1 MVPMIARA
9 RTLGLSIVLAT
20 AGLGGYASIP
30 ASANGSVT
38 WHVQAGNADDPTFTS
53 LAHEVTAFYNARTVV
68 HPGDDILFTPIGDHS
83 VTFNPIRIPG
93 VPDFAYEDPN
103 FPIGPTGNT
112 LRFAN
117 RPGGA
122 LLTSGGFSSPPPPGS
137 PPPPPGSPPPPPT
150 FTLHIGADAAGPGV
164 DSRARQ
170 SSGDGESKGTTYK
183 FFCMFHREM
192 AGKITV
198 LPAGSQLPST
208 DAKNQIRAQKAMA
221 ADLARGSRALARASR
236 NAEDNRVAAG
246 LGVTSVQGLG
256 TDSILRFAPATIEIN
271 TGDSVTWTN
280 QDINAPHTVTFG
292 TELPGPPGAPPGFLP
307 YGGSS
312 ISSTSDHVNSGFLIY
327 QELIDYLNVSSLIP
341 PPPAFVVTHQ
351 ATFTFTKAGTYPYF
365 CALHDVVGMVGTII
379 VRAED

>member
-1 MVPMIARA
+1 MLPFVGRA
-9 RTLGLSIVLAT
+9 RTLGLSVVLAT
-20 AGLGGYASIP
+20 AGLGGYATIP
-30 ASANGSVT
+30 VSANGSVT
-38 WHVQAGNADDPTFTS
+38 WHVQAGNAEDPTFTFF
-53 LAHEVTAFYNARTVV
+53 AQEVTAFYNARTVV

-93 VPDFAYEDPN
+93 VPDFAYQDPN

-112 LRFAN
+112 LSFAN

-122 LLTSGGFSSPPPPGS
+122 LLTSGGFSSPPPAGS
-137 PPPPPGSPPPPPT
+137 PPPPPGSPPPPPPN
-150 FTLHIGADAAGPGV
+150 FTLHIGSDAAGPV
-164 DSRARQ
+164 AESRAKR
-170 SSGDGESKGTTYK
+170 SAGEDGGEGTTYQ

-192 AGKITV
+192 TGFITV
-198 LPAGSQLPST
+198 LPGGSKLPST

-221 ADLARGSRALARASR
+221 ADLARGRRALANASR
-236 NAEDNRVAAG
+236 DHEDNQVAAG

-271 TGDSVTWTN
+271 AGESVTWTN

-292 TELPGPPGAPPGFLP
+292 VELPGPPGAPPGFLP
-307 YGGSS
+307 YGGTS
-312 ISSTSDHVNSGFLIY
+312 ITSTSDQVNSGFLIS

-341 PPPAFVVTHQ
+341 PGFVVTRQ
-351 ATFTFTKAGTYPYF
+351 VTFTFTKAGTYHYF
-365 CALHDVVGMVGTII
+365 CALHDFVGMQGTVI